1 MKTSNLRK
9 GILLAVLG
17 AALFGLK
24 SIFIKL
30 AFSQGVDPATLLSLR
45 MLISFPLYVIVLLW
59 VLKESPIAIRQV
71 SKRDISAVIILGFM
85 GYFLASI
92 LDFHGLTYISAQLE
106 RLTLFTYPIMVA
118 LLNLILFSE
127 KITVRLGFALL
138 LTYVGVAFLFMYE
151 SDMGNTEVTKGVI
164 LVALAA
170 FSFSIF
176 IVYSKQYINRFGSL
190 IFTSIAMLVSTVF
203 VLSYFFMDHTIADL
217 DVNLATWGFAILL
230 GVVSTLI
237 PSFMVSKA
245 IFLIGSTKASIAG
258 SIGPVFTVLL
268 AVVILGED
276 FGWQHLLGML
286 MVVSGIYI
294 LGVKRKRTVSK

>member
-1 MKTSNLRK
+1 MKASNLSK
-9 GILLAVLG
+9 GIFLAVLG

-30 AFSQGVDPATLLSLR
+30 AFAQGVDPATLLSLR

-59 VLKESPIAIRQV
+59 VLKESPIAIRQI